1 MIWIQICF
9 CSLLIMAALVA
20 WTIHRI
26 KNRRPIHRARVEHR
40 NPGERAWDDP
50 DQKIAAPQYAVVIKL
65 LTFVLAIVGII
76 GFGLGFYISAQSNKQ
91 ATTEEVAIEVTEE
104 FLETQTPTPEQT
116 FTATIT
122 PTLFVEIE
130 PTVTLTP
137 TPTDDLTVTPYPTYT
152 ALPTYTPYPT
162 LESVVERIIIVTPI
176 NQQPTVQPTIIRS
189 TTGSGSWVVPDQRGQ
204 VQQQPQTY
212 YQQPQYIYPTPQFI
226 IPSWDSYITSTPV
239 PTSTQRP
246 TLGACPVYVESM
258 FMTPTPSAA
267 WCYTATP
274 TPTDRVIII
283 TSEPIII
290 TNTPLPSATLT
301 LTPAPT
307 QTPYVIVV
315 TAIPTITPEPIA
327 TDIPT
332 ETPMPTFTPEPPA
345 TQTSIPTATDVPTET
360 PMPTFTPEPTVTPDE
375 ESTHEPTD
383 DN

>member
-26 KNRRPIHRARVEHR
+26 KNRRPIHRQRVEHR

-65 LTFVLAIVGII
+65 LTFILAIVGII
-76 GFGLGFYISAQSNKQ
+76 GFGIGFYISAQSNKQ
-91 ATTEEVAIEVTEE
+91 ATTEEVVIEVTEE
-104 FLETQTPTPEQT
+104 FLETETPTPEQ
-116 FTATIT
+116 TATIT

-162 LESVVERIIIVTPI
+162 LESAVIERERIIIVTPVD
-176 NQQPTVQPTIIRS
+176 QQPTAQVYYPQVQSS
-189 TTGSGSWVVPDQRGQ
+189 TYGRVVPDQRGQ
-204 VQQQPQTY
+204 AQQQVYQPAS
-212 YQQPQYIYPTPQFI
+212 QQPIYVYPTPQFI

-246 TLGACPVYVESM
+246 TLGACPVYVENM
-258 FMTPTPSAA
+258 FMTPTPSAT

-274 TPTDRVIII
+274 TPTERVIII

-307 QTPYVIVV
+307 QTPYVIIV
-315 TAIPTITPEPIA
+315 TV
-327 TDIPT
+327 IPT

-345 TQTSIPTATDVPTET
+345 TQTQIPTTTDVPTET
-360 PMPTFTPEPTVTPDE
+360 PMPIFTPEPTATPDE